1 MPDTFLN
8 KVAGLRPATLLKKS
22 LLQTV
27 GLAKFIRTP
36 PVTASVGLRLC
47 IR

>member
-8 KVAGLRPATLLKKS
+8 KFAGLRPATLLKKS

-36 PVTASVGLRLC
+36 FFKEHLR
-47 IR
+47 